1 MIYTTETLR
10 EALSKYKKPND
21 KIHRMIREKKL
32 FPITRGL
39 YTTAPDI
46 RCKSIKHLNI
56 LVKHGI
62 IDENKAR

>member
-39 YTTAPDI
+39 
-46 RCKSIKHLNI
+46 
-56 LVKHGI
+56 
-62 IDENKAR
+62 

>member
-46 RCKSIKHLNI
+46 RC
-56 LVKHGI
+56 I
-62 IDENKAR
+62 IAQSARIINPSNT

>member
-10 EALSKYKKPND
+10 EALSGYKNPND

-39 YTTAPDI
+39 YTTDPDI
-46 RCKSIKHLNI
+46 RC
-56 LVKHGI
+56 I
-62 IDENKAR
+62 IAQSVRIINPSSA

>member
-32 FPITRGL
+32 FPITRDL

-46 RCKSIKHLNI
+46 RC
-56 LVKHGI
+56 I
-62 IDENKAR
+62 IAQLARIINPSNT